1 MSLTNTQYDTIMR
14 GYQARQTE
22 NQHMAEQHQQE
33 VYDVCPKLKEVEEAI
48 ASSSVKRARMLLDG
62 DNSALDALKQELN
75 ILKQKKA
82 ELLAAA
88 GFASDYLEPTYQCPD
103 CKDTGYIG
111 NQKCH
116 CFKQAAIDLVY
127 TQSNLRQI
135 LEQENFAHFTLDYY
149 SKEEIRKGSGI
160 SSRRY
165 AEHAYQEC
173 QRFIREFDQ
182 TFHNLLLYGD
192 TGVGKT
198 FLSNCIAKELLDT
211 GHSVI
216 YLTAFD
222 LFETFSQAA
231 FHEKTAAGGSCQNLF
246 DCDLLI
252 IDDLGTELSNSFTT
266 SQLFLCL
273 NQRIL
278 HKKATIISTNLSLQA
293 LADTYTERT
302 FSRITS
308 CYTTLKLIGTD
319 IRVMKKL
326 NPNFCG

>member
-1 MSLTNTQYDTIMR
+1 MSLTNTQYDTLMR

-22 NQHMAEQHQQE
+22 NQHRMEQRQRE
-33 VYDVCPKLKEVEEAI
+33 VFAACPQLKDVEDSI
-48 ASSSVKRARMLLDG
+48 ASISVKRARMLLDG
-62 DNSALDALKQELN
+62 DASALADLKQELSERME
-75 ILKQKKA
+75 QKA
-82 ELLAAA
+82 WLLENA
-88 GFASDYLEPTYQCPD
+88 GYPADYLKPTYECPD

-111 NQKCH
+111 NEKCH

-135 LEQENFAHFTLDYY
+135 LEHENFSHFSLDYY
-149 SKEEIRKGSGI
+149 SDEELKPGSGLT
-160 SSRRY
+160 SRQY
-165 AEHAYQEC
+165 AQRAHREC
-173 QRFIREFDQ
+173 LRFVREFDQ
-182 TFHNLLLYGD
+182 SFDNILLYGD

-198 FLSNCIAKELLDT
+198 FLSNCVARELLDT

-216 YLTAFD
+216 YFTAFE
-222 LFETFSQAA
+222 LFQLFGEAA
-231 FHEKTAAGGSCQNLF
+231 FHGKEDSHDAYQNLF

-273 NQRIL
+273 NERIL
-278 HKKATIISTNLSLQA
+278 RRRSTVISTNLSLQA

-308 CYTTLKLIGTD
+308 FYTTLKLAGTD

-326 NPNFCG
+326 NQR

>member
-1 MSLTNTQYDTIMR
+1 MSLTNSQYDTIMR
-14 GYQARQTE
+14 EYQARQTE
-22 NQHMAEQHQQE
+22 NQHRAEQRQRELYHA
-33 VYDVCPKLKEVEEAI
+33 CPELKAVDEAI

-62 DNSALDALKQELN
+62 DDSAMDALKQELHT
-75 ILKQKKA
+75 LTQKKA
-82 ELLAAA
+82 ELLSAA

-116 CFKQAAIDLVY
+116 CFKQAAIDLIY
-127 TQSNLRQI
+127 TQSNLRQV

-149 SKEEIRKGSGI
+149 SNEEIKKGSGL

-165 AEHAYQEC
+165 AERAYQEC
-173 QRFIREFDQ
+173 QRFVREFDQ
-182 TFHNLLLYGD
+182 AFNNLLLYGD

-198 FLSNCIAKELLDT
+198 FLSNCIARELLDT

-216 YLTAFD
+216 YFTAFD
-222 LFETFSQAA
+222 LFQTFSQAA
-231 FHEKTAAGGSCQNLF
+231 FHEKTASNDRYQNLF

-278 HKKATIISTNLSLQA
+278 QRKSTIISTNLNLQA

-326 NPNFCG
+326 NPNFRG